1 MRETVLGKT
10 TRYAEDEGEAAGSY
24 KYCKA
29 ARAAPNRTGRAKPKE
44 AAHRR
49 RRLPGKRCVP
59 RFATNPAADNKAFLI
74 QAVWMKVTRA

>member
-1 MRETVLGKT
+1 MCETVLRKT

-44 AAHRR
+44 AAHRDVDYR
-49 RRLPGKRCVP
+49 ERDVCRGLRQTPP
-59 RFATNPAADNKAFLI
+59 LI
-74 QAVWMKVTRA
+74 TKLSLYKLFG